1 MKGKVYLVGGGPGDL
16 GLMTRKAF
24 ALIQQAD
31 CLVYDRLIDNRILLE
46 TKVDCE
52 CIYVGKANRNHTMKQ
67 EDINQ
72 LLVDKAKENKLVVRL
87 KGGDVY
93 VFGRGGEEGLVLKE
107 NNVPFEV
114 VPGIS
119 SSIAGLAYA
128 GIPITHR
135 GVATGFHV
143 VTAHNKKDEL
153 ADIDFEAMARSEDT
167 CVFLMGLS
175 KLNEIVEHLLEAGKR
190 KDSKVAVISNA
201 TLPKQDVVIGTLE
214 TIADEVKKHP
224 LPSPALIV
232 VGEVVSLREHLNFFE
247 NRPLFRKR
255 ILLPRVGEDT
265 SRLSEVLREK
275 GAFVQELA
283 VSKLIE
289 NKDALDQV
297 NYLKYN
303 YIVFTSRHACDY
315 FMNSLRKNKVDVRTL
330 SHIKMAAVG
339 SATKLHLEKYGI
351 YADIVPETYYSDAV
365 LELLKQEVKKE
376 DHVLIPCVKG
386 VAYKWEELKQYCSVE
401 TIDLYENV
409 ALHNEEMKD
418 ALTENWDYAVFTC
431 SSAVE
436 NTFALGNVNAKQI
449 ISIGKMTSA
458 TLKEKGVEDIIQS
471 DKANYDALIE
481 TIMRL

>member
-16 GLMTRKAF
+16 GLMSRKAY

-46 TKVDCE
+46 TKENCE

-72 LLVDKAKENKLVVRL
+72 LLVDKAKENKMVVRL

-175 KLNEIVEHLLEAGKR
+175 KLDEIVNHLLAAGKR

-201 TLPKQDVVIGTLE
+201 TLPKQDVVTGTLE
-214 TIADEVKKHP
+214 TIKEEIKKHP

-232 VGEVVSLREHLNFFE
+232 VGEVVSLRKDLNFFE
-247 NRPLFRKR
+247 NRALFGKR

-265 SRLSEVLREK
+265 SRLSEILRDN
-275 GAFVQELA
+275 GAYVQELA

-289 NKDALDQV
+289 NKEALDLID
-297 NYLKYN
+297 YSKYS
-303 YIVFTSRHACDY
+303 YVVFTSRHACDY
-315 FMNSLRKNKVDVRTL
+315 FMNALRKNKVDVRTL
-330 SHIKMAAVG
+330 AHMKVAAVG
-339 SATKLHLEKYGI
+339 VATKLHLEKYGI

-365 LELLKQEVKKE
+365 VELLKKEVNKE

-386 VAYKWEELKQYCSVE
+386 VAYKWEELKQYCDL
-401 TIDLYENV
+401 TMIDLYENV
-409 ALHNEEMKD
+409 AINNEEMKE
-418 ALTENWDYAVFTC
+418 ALLEKWDYAVFTC

-436 NTFALGNVNAKQI
+436 NTFKLGNVQANHI
-449 ISIGKMTSA
+449 VSIGKMTTS
-458 TLKEKGVEDIIQS
+458 TLKEKGIETIIQS
-471 DKANYDALIE
+471 EKANYDALIE
-481 TIMRL
+481 IIMNL